1 MPDPKV
7 YCLLINHEKADLPG
21 GVFNVDAPHGVS
33 VYDLKE
39 KVKEKR
45 AVDLQHVDAAR
56 LTVWRCTD
64 PKLVISMDEDEL
76 KKALSNVNF
85 ADKGKVKKPGGG
97 QSISALNLAGDEILL
112 IEVPGALCFFLFSR

>member
-1 MPDPKV
+1 M
-7 YCLLINHEKADLPG
+7 LPG
-21 GVFNVDAPHGVS
+21 YTFSINTLSDALIE
-33 VYDLKE
+33 DLKE

-45 AVDLQHVDAAR
+45 AVDLRHVDAAR

-64 PKLVISMDEDEL
+64 PKLLISMDEDEL